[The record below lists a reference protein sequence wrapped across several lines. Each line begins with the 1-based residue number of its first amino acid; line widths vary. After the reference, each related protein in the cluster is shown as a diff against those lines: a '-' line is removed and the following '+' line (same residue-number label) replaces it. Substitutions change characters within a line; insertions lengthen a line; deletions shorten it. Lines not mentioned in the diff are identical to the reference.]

1 VTAPATGL
9 CLSIVTGDP
18 MTPQE
23 PLRTEERGRV
33 LPFRPRAIRTRTEKL
48 SREQSRSPVPDLSRF
63 QRLPEDDD
71 DYGHRMLMNAL
82 AFAVLSLMVFFGVWI
97 ADNMTQRT
105 QVQDCI
111 LLGRNNCV
119 PIPVPP
125 N

>member
-1 VTAPATGL
+1 
-9 CLSIVTGDP
+9 

-33 LPFRPRAIRTRTEKL
+33 LPFRPRAVRTRTEKL
-48 SREQSRSPVPDLSRF
+48 SREQARSPVPDLSRF
-63 QRLPEDDD
+63 QQLPEEDD

-82 AFAVLSLMVFFGVWI
+82 AFAVLSVMVFFGVWI

>member
-1 VTAPATGL
+1 MRSRV
-9 CLSIVTGDP
+9 VP

-33 LPFRPRAIRTRTEKL
+33 LPFRPRAVRSRNEKL
-48 SREQSRSPVPDLSRF
+48 SREQARSPVPDLSRF
-63 QRLPEDDD
+63 HRLPEDE

-82 AFAVLSLMVFFGVWI
+82 AFAVLSVMIFFGVWI
-97 ADNMTQRT
+97 ADNMTQRAKD
-105 QVQDCI
+105 QDCV
-111 LLGRNNCV
+111 LLDRNNCA

>member
-1 VTAPATGL
+1 M
-9 CLSIVTGDP
+9 P

-33 LPFRPRAIRTRTEKL
+33 LPFRPRAVRSRNDKL
-48 SREQSRSPVPDLSRF
+48 LREQARSPVPDLSRF
-63 QRLPEDDD
+63 HRLSDKE

-82 AFAVLSLMVFFGVWI
+82 AFAVLSVMVFFGVWI

-105 QVQDCI
+105 KVQDCI
-111 LLGRNNCV
+111 LLGRTNCA

-125 N
+125 G

>member
-1 VTAPATGL
+1 MPMAT
-9 CLSIVTGDP
+9 
-18 MTPQE
+18 QE
-23 PLRTEERGRV
+23 PLRTEERGLV
-33 LPFRPRAIRTRTEKL
+33 LPFRPRAVRSRSEKL
-48 SREQSRSPVPDLSRF
+48 LREQARSPVPDLSRF
-63 QRLPEDDD
+63 HRQPDDE
-71 DYGHRMLMNAL
+71 DYGHRMLMNVL
-82 AFAVLSLMVFFGVWI
+82 AFAVLSVMIFFGVWI

>member
-1 VTAPATGL
+1 M
-9 CLSIVTGDP
+9 P

-33 LPFRPRAIRTRTEKL
+33 LPFRPRAVRSRNDKL
-48 SREQSRSPVPDLSRF
+48 SRKQARSPVPDLSRF
-63 QRLPEDDD
+63 QPPEDD

-82 AFAVLSLMVFFGVWI
+82 AFAVLSVMVFFGVWI

-105 QVQDCI
+105 KDQDCVV
-111 LLGRNNCV
+111 LGRNKCA

-125 N
+125 K